1 MYTIIAN
8 LLENATKFT
17 PEQGRIALTAAQDGD
32 AIVITVSDTG
42 PGIPA
47 ESVDRIF
54 ERFFQVR
61 GGSVKLPGAGLGLFL
76 VREMVTLHGGTVNVE
91 SKVGNGTT
99 FTVRLPIGGP
109 ERGGTGATGD
119 VG

>member
-1 MYTIIAN
+1 MN

-17 PEQGRIALTAAQDGD
+17 PEQGRIALTAVQDGND
-32 AIVITVSDTG
+32 IVIAVSDTG

-47 ESVDRIF
+47 EAFDRIF
-54 ERFFQVR
+54 DRFFQVR
-61 GGSVKLPGAGLGLFL
+61 SGSVKLPGAGLGLFL
-76 VREMVTLHGGTVNVE
+76 VREMVTLHGGTVSIE
-91 SKVGNGTT
+91 SEVGNGAT

-109 ERGGTGATGD
+109 ESGGTGTTGD